1 MALLVSLT
9 PEKAADS
16 HFSNVPK
23 LSRRPSEMSHVSAI
37 RQEPLCR
44 RPASEAPY
52 DTHGENCIDDGCLAR
67 NWQGYRS
74 EAGGKRRKSRSSS
87 LSERRPGQSYAGE
100 TARLRL
106 GWLHRS
112 GGRLQ
117 AGRNPPHVRAR
128 QIGIRRSRHFHQQCE
143 AGSSHI
149 LRWADDYL

>member
-52 DTHGENCIDDGCLAR
+52 DTQGENCIGDGCLAR

-106 GWLHRS
+106 GWVPRF
-112 GGRLQ
+112 
-117 AGRNPPHVRAR
+117 
-128 QIGIRRSRHFHQQCE
+128 RRRFENRKKTAPCSPRPN
-143 AGSSHI
+143 
-149 LRWADDYL
+149 